1 MSWLVLSLLDTS
13 HRWQP
18 LLSLG
23 KYLQSIWLIM
33 QEMQRKIQREAA
45 LEPHEADPSGKAW
58 KNSPWPPSGM
68 RVVPATVQQ
77 ADLRPLP
84 PAQPRLLGLFLRAPL
99 HGWADRGER
108 AQSVGKS
115 LGSGDKLPGFRP
127 QLCHLLA
134 V

>member
-33 QEMQRKIQREAA
+33 QEKQRKIQREAA

-58 KNSPWPPSGM
+58 ENSPWAPSGT

-99 HGWADRGER
+99 HG
-108 AQSVGKS
+108 
-115 LGSGDKLPGFRP
+115 
-127 QLCHLLA
+127 
-134 V
+134 